1 VAKKKRGG
9 KGRFKSKR
17 ALSAQI
23 GLGSLINKA
32 RKNESFRNDPA
43 EPSSVIK
50 DMPDKFQKFI
60 GRNLRP
66 DGTMNSAAQA
76 IFDFYDDGRSEFQRE
91 LNRNIQSNPQFAQ
104 AYAERFPKTALAMKG
119 LPMLFQ
125 AAGSAI
131 APGFGLAAEAFK
143 GAKAK
148 ASDIGTTLRESFA
161 PTFAGVKE
169 LLTPDLGG
177 GPGPLTRDQNTAN
190 TEAMNLAALDVGR
203 DDDIF
208 TGPDVQSD
216 FISATPNLSLA
227 ANPNIQRIF
236 ALPSG
241 QTASFTTQ
249 SLTDPTKANM
259 TRGNYLVNDPG
270 GFLRM
275 TTLPTGMAQGGI
287 ASLQDPNYNLLME
300 ASDFSL

>member
-1 VAKKKRGG
+1 MAKKKRGG
-9 KGRFKSKR
+9 KGRFKSKK
-17 ALSAQI
+17 AISAQI

-32 RKNESFRNDPA
+32 KKNESFRNDPA

-148 ASDIGTTLRESFA
+148 ASDIGTTLRESLQ
-161 PTFAGVKE
+161 PTFDGLKE
-169 LLTPDLGG
+169 LFTPDLKGG
-177 GPGPLTRDQNTAN
+177 SEPLTRDQNAAN
-190 TEAMNLAALDVGR
+190 IENMNLAALDVGG

-208 TGPDVQSD
+208 TGPAVQTGFTAPTNVSTLP
-216 FISATPNLSLA
+216 SANR
-227 ANPNIQRIF
+227 NFERIF
-236 ALPSG
+236 ALPKGTPPISPN
-241 QTASFTTQ
+241 F
-249 SLTDPTKANM
+249 L
-259 TRGNYLVNDPG
+259 GNYLVNDPG

-275 TTLPTGMAQGGI
+275 ANLPVSTTRGFAEGGI

-300 ASDFSL
+300 ASDFSS

>member
-1 VAKKKRGG
+1 MAKKKRGG

-17 ALSAQI
+17 AISAQI
-23 GLGSLINKA
+23 GLSSLINQA
-32 RKNESFRNDPA
+32 NKNPSFRNDPA

-50 DMPDKFQKFI
+50 DMPDKFQNFI

-76 IFDFYDDGRSEFQRE
+76 IFNQYNDGRSEFQRE

-131 APGFGLAAEAFK
+131 APGFGLASQLFQ
-143 GAKAK
+143 GAKSK
-148 ASDIGTTLRESFA
+148 ASNIGTTLKESFQ
-161 PTFAGVKE
+161 PTFDGIKE

-177 GPGPLTRDQNTAN
+177 GPGPLTRDQINAN

-203 DDDIF
+203 DEPNIF
-208 TGPDVQSD
+208 TPSVQTD
-216 FISATPNLSLA
+216 FVSAPTSLA
-227 ANPNIQRIF
+227 NNPELQRIF
-236 ALPSG
+236 GLPSN
-241 QTASFTTQ
+241 QTASFITQ
-249 SLTDPTKANM
+249 SLTDPTKANI
-259 TRGNYLVNDPG
+259 TRGNYLVSDPG
-270 GFLRM
+270 GFY
-275 TTLPTGMAQGGI
+275 G
-287 ASLQDPNYNLLME
+287 
-300 ASDFSL
+300 